1 MNIKKKN
8 TDRFISIFRIF
19 FSSLD
24 KIYLMDSTKMKQRGQ
39 NSEYYILEF
48 TRSNPDLDLV
58 FLDGLIRILFN
69 LGGRIRN

>member
-1 MNIKKKN
+1 ME
-8 TDRFISIFRIF
+8 
-19 FSSLD
+19 
-24 KIYLMDSTKMKQRGQ
+24 QRGQ

-58 FLDGLIRILFN
+58 FLDGMIRILFN